1 MINVNDTVKNL
12 YSQDSKHISLF
23 IQLGE
28 TTLTNSD
35 FHVESMVLD
44 EVLMAEDQLTFGGC
58 NASRF
63 EITLINPD
71 VTIEKGSVI
80 KPYLVI
86 DGSTTK
92 IWLGEFNVTE
102 IIQAKDSLFR
112 GVIALDHMFKFSTFV
127 TEWYNGLTF
136 PMTLKAFRDSLCN
149 HLGIIQNTTTLPF
162 DSLTINKYYE
172 NEEVNAVELIRNIC
186 ELNGRFGK
194 MDRNGKLSYIALSS
208 VIVDSLDVTNQL
220 KSQPT
225 YFSFVTNAIDGVKIV
240 DSDGTFYRKPDTS
253 QNAYCFTNNRLLYGR
268 TRSELDTIITKLM
281 DNVNIDAVTYQ
292 PTSELKIKG
301 MPYLE
306 TGDKVHFTS
315 KGTNIYTYVFK
326 RQIRGIQALT
336 DTIRSEGNLDLQYN
350 DNSILN
356 QLANLNRSDERMKVE
371 ISSTAEGLQTEITR
385 ATQEEGKLS
394 NSITTTAN
402 GLSAEITRATGKE
415 GELATSIKATSDGL
429 SAEVTRATTKEGQ
442 LSSSIT
448 ANANSI
454 SAEVTRATT
463 EEGKLSSSI
472 NAQAGEIALAVKKGT
487 SYNGMKITDSGMEI
501 KGDGALTVDMSNFKL
516 DNNGNVTMG
525 GNLTFDRNLY
535 ARYND
540 SEKPYSF
547 ASIVSDESMGFS
559 MINFNLPQVDDT
571 NGVLSLVESS
581 EDNIRAVTIGY
592 NTIFD
597 ADAYGNT
604 SNFYDANISHKAK
617 LPTDTTLGKV
627 NLGNGTLID
636 PQSEGLGDGTIIGTL
651 NDTAMKVLDVEK
663 ETDTRL
669 NTLAYGEVGG
679 KNLLNCDGLV
689 TKTIGGITF
698 TPIFKN
704 GALEYINV
712 NGTAVS
718 TGNADYVIFGSWLSS
733 NIVIGAGNY
742 IQSISNNAIDGI
754 AFITADSKGQVG
766 NTTTSTN
773 ISATNG
779 ITFCIVRVY
788 AGKTINNAKI
798 YPMIRKDSITD
809 STYEPYIPYS
819 VKTLATNQDN
829 LKMLGY
835 TIPQEMSVQNSIANG
850 VFTQKISRVDLGSLS
865 WNEAPAGLWGTNA
878 LANLIKKP
886 ANNNTIASCYSSNYK
901 MDTGNNVYNKVT
913 QNTLGVS
920 IGGTVYVAS
929 TTKPS
934 GYLYYELATPITKNV
949 DGNEKTAIIDA
960 ELDRLKTN
968 ILWTNPNTTSA
979 VENLEVTLAENVS
992 NYKFIAIEWLFAN
1005 NNTTRLQTSFI
1016 STNNTT
1022 PQAVSAIRKGGN
1034 ALFVDY
1040 RTVAVNGNKATFT
1053 NCNEIQIG
1061 ASSLVERPI
1070 VMIPYQIY
1078 GVN

>member
-71 VTIEKGSVI
+71 VAIEKGSVI

-92 IWLGEFNVTE
+92 IWLGEFNVIE

-112 GVIALDHMFKFSTFV
+112 GIIALDHMFKFSTFV

-149 HLGIIQNTTTLPF
+149 HLGITQNTTTLPF

-225 YFSFVTNAIDGVKIV
+225 YFSFVTNAIDGVKVV
-240 DSDGTFYRKPDTS
+240 DSDGTFYRKPNEAE
-253 QNAYCFTNNRLLYGR
+253 NAYCFTNNRLLYGR
-268 TRSELDTIITKLM
+268 TKSELDTIITKLM
-281 DNVNIDAVTYQ
+281 DNVHIDAVTYQ

-394 NSITTTAN
+394 
-402 GLSAEITRATGKE
+402 
-415 GELATSIKATSDGL
+415 
-429 SAEVTRATTKEGQ
+429 
-442 LSSSIT
+442 SSIT

-516 DNNGNVTMG
+516 DNRGNVTMG
-525 GNLTFDRNLY
+525 GNLTFDKNLY
-535 ARYND
+535 AKYND
-540 SEKPYSF
+540 SENPYSF
-547 ASIVSDESMGFS
+547 TTVFSDKNMGLS
-559 MINFNLPQVDDT
+559 LINFNLPQVDDSQ
-571 NGVLSLVESS
+571 GVLTLVENT
-581 EDNIRAVTIGY
+581 EDNTRAVTIGY

-597 ADAYGNT
+597 AEAYGNT

-669 NTLAYGEVGG
+669 DTLAYGEIGG
-679 KNLLNCDGLV
+679 KNLLNPALNTKIINGV
-689 TKTIGGITF
+689 TITRNKDNTF
-698 TPIFKN
+698 T
-704 GALEYINV
+704 L
-712 NGTAVS
+712 NGTATSTIFTNLLSENLILENGKQYKLLGGVS
-718 TGNADYVIFGSWLSS
+718 SAILLRPFGESALYADEGKGSIFTYDS
-733 NIVIGAGNY
+733 NQTTY
-742 IQSISNNAIDGI
+742 LFCLRIQSGTVCNNVII
-754 AFITADSKGQVG
+754 K
-766 NTTTSTN
+766 
-773 ISATNG
+773 
-779 ITFCIVRVY
+779 
-788 AGKTINNAKI
+788 
-798 YPMIRKDSITD
+798 PMITTDLTASID
-809 STYEPYIPYS
+809 DYEPYIPYS
-819 VKTLATNQDN
+819 VKTLGNKADD
-829 LKMLGY
+829 LKMLGW
-835 TIPQEMSVQNSIANG
+835 TVPVECPVQNSYSNNSSTQRVGRLDLSSIDWTYQQNNRSMCFTTKVLDNLLSKAVNGIKYKAYCKGYEIVNANYMWSTATNMAIS
-850 VFTQKISRVDLGSLS
+850 FT
-865 WNEAPAGLWGTNA
+865 
-878 LANLIKKP
+878 
-886 ANNNTIASCYSSNYK
+886 
-901 MDTGNNVYNKVT
+901 
-913 QNTLGVS
+913 
-920 IGGTVYVAS
+920 S
-929 TTKPS
+929 TTPCLRISNNSYTDATAFKNAMKEQNV
-934 GYLYYELATPITKNV
+934 YLYYELATPVTKNV
-949 DGNEKTAIIDA
+949 DGNEVVSLLKDIIQTPYA
-960 ELDRLKTN
+960 SASVTVTGNGVEVATIN
-968 ILWTNPNTTSA
+968 ITIPSG
-979 VENLEVTLAENVS
+979 
-992 NYKFIAIEWLFAN
+992 YKFLTILDAY
-1005 NNTTRLQTSFI
+1005 
-1016 STNNTT
+1016 
-1022 PQAVSAIRKGGN
+1022 AVSSGLITTNR
-1034 ALFVDY
+1034 FI
-1040 RTVAVNGNKATFT
+1040 NGNT
-1053 NCNEIQIG
+1053 I
-1061 ASSLVERPI
+1061 SLVMKNISANSITSTVYVRY
-1070 VMIPYQIY
+1070 MIIRDF
-1078 GVN
+1078 